1 MRPSPDADGE
11 PRAVTAGKVLQGLA
25 VLWGSFTLVFLIFT
39 AIPDPARQ
47 LAGQQADAE
56 LIADMRARF
65 GLDKPW
71 HERYVDAL
79 GGLSPLGRTE
89 EGWGLRWPSLG
100 ESFVRQESVASL
112 IAEAFPGTAILALS
126 ALLFALV
133 LGIPMGLLATRRPGG
148 WFDRIVVGGSVL
160 GMSAPSFFAAVL
172 IGFLLRCAWG
182 SGPGCR
188 SPAACGTSTRM
199 ESASSAGVTSS
210 CRP

>member
-1 MRPSPDADGE
+1 M
-11 PRAVTAGKVLQGLA
+11 
-25 VLWGSFTLVFLIFT
+25 FLIFT

-65 GLDKPW
+65 GLDMPW

-89 EGWGLRWPSLG
+89 QGWGLRWPSFG

-112 IAEAFPGTAILALS
+112 IADAFPGTAILALS

-148 WFDRIVVGGSVL
+148 WF
-160 GMSAPSFFAAVL
+160 
-172 IGFLLRCAWG
+172 
-182 SGPGCR
+182 
-188 SPAACGTSTRM
+188 
-199 ESASSAGVTSS
+199 
-210 CRP
+210 